1 MINMYELLTSQLST
15 EITTVVVFAAS
26 LLLAV
31 VMSNRYMKKRSIPLL
46 FWSAG
51 MWLFS
56 LGVLMEIVFAL
67 GIYSQLLAD
76 SYLLVVAL
84 LVNVLALGSIQ
95 LVSSKRIK
103 KSYYAFSIVSV
114 FLLLYSL
121 ATTNQGN
128 MIQNYVLAGVPAVS
142 VIIASSLITFPA
154 AAILL
159 VVAYLGYRKRK
170 DKRLLS
176 IIAGVIIVSVAGTLY
191 IAAYPAFLYLAEVA
205 GIALLWYGFM

>member
-31 VMSNRYMKKRSIPLL
+31 VMSNRYMKKRSVPLL